1 MIQTFFKVKY
11 MRRKYTA
18 LGDLIQ
24 VTQSSYPPSP
34 PLLYSYPFLNSLHP
48 FMSFFPMCDMC
59 SGIWNRWND
68 YVEFVNVCFF
78 SAYLE
83 TSYLKTFWSLVIL
96 ILNFLNF
103 GFEVQFTWS
112 YKWSVV
118 LHSNVTDLKYA

>member
-1 MIQTFFKVKY
+1 
-11 MRRKYTA
+11 
-18 LGDLIQ
+18 
-24 VTQSSYPPSP
+24 
-34 PLLYSYPFLNSLHP
+34 
-48 FMSFFPMCDMC
+48 MCDMC

>member
-1 MIQTFFKVKY
+1 
-11 MRRKYTA
+11 MR
-18 LGDLIQ
+18 
-24 VTQSSYPPSP
+24 
-34 PLLYSYPFLNSLHP
+34 
-48 FMSFFPMCDMC
+48 DMC

-68 YVEFVNVCFF
+68 YVDFVNVCFF

-83 TSYLKTFWSLVIL
+83 TSSLKTFWSLVIL

-103 GFEVQFTWS
+103 G